1 MPNMQCF
8 QSKIESTTT
17 QCICIHLRRLQT
29 SVGFTK
35 CRAIATTNEI
45 IASCVHFLCGLRGF
59 EFQLFLFIRRGV
71 NRLCNAHR
79 TRSQIIANGIT
90 IQDGSIASSD
100 RFINVLFTAEGSWLT
115 VEVRR
120 SLEIAASSCTAGTGI
135 YVHLIV
141 DEALNET
148 RDLMIL
154 RYGPRNTKYFLSNCS
169 IERESSEC

>member
-1 MPNMQCF
+1 MAC
-8 QSKIESTTT
+8 ESLNFN
-17 QCICIHLRRLQT
+17 IFVYY
-29 SVGFTK
+29 S
-35 CRAIATTNEI
+35 
-45 IASCVHFLCGLRGF
+45 
-59 EFQLFLFIRRGV
+59 RGV

-79 TRSQIIANGIT
+79 TRSQIIANRIT

-100 RFINVLFTAEGSWLT
+100 RFIDVLFTTKGSWLT

-135 YVHLIV
+135 YVHLVV

-154 RYGPRNTKYFLSNCS
+154 RYGPKNTKYLL
-169 IERESSEC
+169 